1 MVEIKT
7 EMVVA
12 DKEVTVI
19 KQKAEAMQEMVDS
32 TLVTD
37 DKELSAVADIIKQ
50 VKTLGKEVR
59 AKMETYTKPAQE
71 IINEARADYLPYEK
85 MCKDAESQ
93 LKYKANIYMTQIE
106 RARKEKE
113 DRVAIKLEKGSI
125 KEDTA
130 IRQMENVGEE
140 KKSVRTENSQIQRK
154 TVQDI
159 EVIDQELIP
168 HEYWVVDL
176 KKVKKVALAGIKIP
190 GVKVIE
196 KSQIAIR

>member
-71 IINEARADYLPYEK
+71 IINKARADYLPYEK